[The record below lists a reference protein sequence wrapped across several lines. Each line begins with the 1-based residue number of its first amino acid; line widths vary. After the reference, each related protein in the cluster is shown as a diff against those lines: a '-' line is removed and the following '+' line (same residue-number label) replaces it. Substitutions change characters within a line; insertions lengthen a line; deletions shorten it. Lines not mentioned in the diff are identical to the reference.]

1 MGLFQRFSF
10 ASALGCGLS
19 YAAGACFGWVFHPA
33 TFWVILPFLY
43 YGTVFLLYGPEHLVR
58 LRPYRNSLLGITI
71 GIGVGLFSIG
81 RVNYDN
87 ARTFEGMD
95 RKEIRVVEGTLQQDG
110 YRRGGRSVLSLR
122 VHSVEDRRGNRHSAR
137 FALTVITHSTEKYF
151 SGDLLRIRGTFLP
164 DKDIFRG
171 EVPVLCD
178 RTLPAFLRSAILGK
192 TFRKEGEPVALLQAL
207 CFGIKDGLEGELT
220 EAFRKSGTSHILALS
235 GMHVGILVLLL
246 QVVLSP
252 VVNPFMAK
260 VIIGFI
266 LFLYCIL
273 VGPFPSLVRAVLMYG
288 IYTIALFWGRRI
300 HPLDL
305 LCHTFVVS
313 CVLLPRSV
321 LSYSNILSFAA
332 VGGILWLTRPLQRY
346 FRRFLFDPLLSAF
359 SVSLGAQIVT
369 APLTLWFFSRLPL
382 FGWLASILLSPVITL
397 FMWIGILS
405 LVTPSVPF
413 LDPCLQGI
421 LEFLYTVILYVA
433 EGFAQAPALQLP

>member
-19 YAAGACFGWVFHPA
+19 YVMGACFRWVFHSA
-33 TFWVILPFLY
+33 TLWILIPFLY
-43 YGTVFLLYGPEHLVR
+43 YGTVFLLYGPKYLVR
-58 LRPYRNSLLGITI
+58 LRPYRNSLLGII
-71 GIGVGLFSIG
+71 IGVGIGLCSIG

-87 ARTFEGMD
+87 ARFYQGMD
-95 RKEIRVVEGTLQQDG
+95 RKEVRVVEGTLQQDG
-110 YRRGGRSVLSLR
+110 YQRGGRSVLFLQ
-122 VHSVEDRRGNRHSAR
+122 VHSVGDRRGNWHSAR
-137 FALTVITHSTEKYF
+137 FALTAITHSAEKYF

-171 EVPVLCD
+171 EVPVLCH
-178 RTLPAFLRSAILGK
+178 RTLLASLRSNILGQP
-192 TFRKEGEPVALLQAL
+192 FRQEGEPAALVQAL
-207 CFGIKDGLEGELT
+207 CFGIKDGLEAELT

-246 QVVLSP
+246 QAVLSP
-252 VVNPFMAK
+252 VFAPFTTKA
-260 VIIGFI
+260 IIGFI
-266 LFLYCIL
+266 LFLYCVL

-288 IYTIALFWGRRI
+288 IYTIALLCGRRI

-305 LCHTFVVS
+305 LSHTFVVS
-313 CVLLPRSV
+313 CVLLPHSV

-332 VGGILWLTRPLQRY
+332 VGGILLLTQPLQRY
-346 FRRFLFDPLLSAF
+346 FRTFLFDPFLSAF
-359 SVSLGAQIVT
+359 SVSLGAQIFT

-382 FGWLASILLSPVITL
+382 FGWLASILVSPIITL

-405 LVTPSVPF
+405 LITNGIPF

-421 LEFLYTVILYVA
+421 LKFLYTAILYVA
-433 EGFAQAPALQLP
+433 KVFAQAPAPQLP